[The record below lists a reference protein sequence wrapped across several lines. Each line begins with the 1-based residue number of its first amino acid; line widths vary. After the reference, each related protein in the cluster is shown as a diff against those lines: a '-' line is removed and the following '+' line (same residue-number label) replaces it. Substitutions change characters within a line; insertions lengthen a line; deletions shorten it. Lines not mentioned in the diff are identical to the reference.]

1 MIKRLFD
8 LLVSSIMLI
17 LLAPACIVIAML
29 IKLNSKGSVFYLQQ
43 RVGKYNIDF
52 YIFKFRTM
60 QMDSDKKGL
69 LTIGGRDSRVTSIG
83 YTLRKYK
90 LDELP
95 QLINVFIGNMSLVG
109 PRPEVRKY
117 VSYYTSEQKNVLN
130 VKPGITD
137 YASIAYF
144 NENEILLKSNDPE
157 KMYIET
163 IMPAKLQLNLKY
175 IHEKNF
181 ATDIRIIINT
191 LIKIMK

>member
-1 MIKRLFD
+1 
-8 LLVSSIMLI
+8 MLI

-43 RVGKYNIDF
+43 RVGKDNIDF

-69 LTIGGRDSRVTSIG
+69 LTIGGRDPRVTSVG

-117 VSYYTSEQKNVLN
+117 VSYYTSEQKNVLK

-137 YASIAYF
+137 YASIVYS

-175 IHEKNF
+175 INEKKF